1 MKDYYS
7 FACTSIGYSHIGSGK
22 VCQDYS
28 LYYQGDMFS
37 VIVVSDGHGSSDFTR
52 SDRGSKYACEVAVE
66 AVTKSFREFSQDELE
81 NEFHRDD
88 VVTQLCKYILM
99 RWNSLIDEDVRNNPF
114 TDEEVEKVSDKY
126 KTRYL
131 KGESV
136 EHAYGCTL
144 IIVVITKDFCLAI
157 RNGDGQCVSVDRNG
171 EFTTP
176 IPWNDNCEFN
186 VTTSLC
192 DHDAIN
198 NFRYY
203 YTANLPAGI
212 FIGSDGVDDSYTSV
226 EELYNLYRSVCMKAL
241 NEGEDSVTD
250 YIEML
255 LPEITRRG
263 STDDVSIAGMIDIS
277 LLQEAKTAMELAQ
290 ELRQKRMEEEQRER
304 QKRILLRD
312 IKVEEK
318 KRSMANVQLED
329 VQQKLLGM
337 QSYYANIM
345 DRISRFRKETDACRD
360 SMDSLMAEEKRL
372 FAIINEVDDDI
383 TRLKMNLAALENA
396 DREMQADEP
405 EKKMTVEMKKD
416 TAELVNCVTEVQ
428 DEEKETVKS
437 EVKEMDVERERGA
450 DNEVKGDGED
460 I

>member
-1 MKDYYS
+1 
-7 FACTSIGYSHIGSGK
+7 
-22 VCQDYS
+22 
-28 LYYQGDMFS
+28 
-37 VIVVSDGHGSSDFTR
+37 
-52 SDRGSKYACEVAVE
+52 
-66 AVTKSFREFSQDELE
+66 
-81 NEFHRDD
+81 
-88 VVTQLCKYILM
+88 
-99 RWNSLIDEDVRNNPF
+99 
-114 TDEEVEKVSDKY
+114 
-126 KTRYL
+126 
-131 KGESV
+131 
-136 EHAYGCTL
+136 
-144 IIVVITKDFCLAI
+144 
-157 RNGDGQCVSVDRNG
+157 
-171 EFTTP
+171 
-176 IPWNDNCEFN
+176 
-186 VTTSLC
+186 
-192 DHDAIN
+192 
-198 NFRYY
+198 
-203 YTANLPAGI
+203 
-212 FIGSDGVDDSYTSV
+212 
-226 EELYNLYRSVCMKAL
+226 
-241 NEGEDSVTD
+241 
-250 YIEML
+250 
-255 LPEITRRG
+255 
-263 STDDVSIAGMIDIS
+263 
-277 LLQEAKTAMELAQ
+277 MELAQ

>member
-1 MKDYYS
+1 M
-7 FACTSIGYSHIGSGK
+7 
-22 VCQDYS
+22 
-28 LYYQGDMFS
+28 
-37 VIVVSDGHGSSDFTR
+37 
-52 SDRGSKYACEVAVE
+52 
-66 AVTKSFREFSQDELE
+66 
-81 NEFHRDD
+81 
-88 VVTQLCKYILM
+88 
-99 RWNSLIDEDVRNNPF
+99 
-114 TDEEVEKVSDKY
+114 
-126 KTRYL
+126 
-131 KGESV
+131 
-136 EHAYGCTL
+136 
-144 IIVVITKDFCLAI
+144 
-157 RNGDGQCVSVDRNG
+157 
-171 EFTTP
+171 
-176 IPWNDNCEFN
+176 
-186 VTTSLC
+186 
-192 DHDAIN
+192 
-198 NFRYY
+198 
-203 YTANLPAGI
+203 
-212 FIGSDGVDDSYTSV
+212 DDSYTSV